1 MRCLNYSGLLMPLLT
16 ARAEFVHQ
24 ILPQAL
30 LTSYTNFMVIESQ
43 DSKNLHNIINI
54 PSSSSNTVLNDP
66 DIHRLNQEAT
76 VNTIFEM
83 PSKKQYI

>member
-43 DSKNLHNIINI
+43 DSKNLHNKINI
-54 PSSSSNTVLNDP
+54 PSSSGSTVLNDP
-66 DIHRLNQEAT
+66 GIHRLNSEAT

-83 PSKKQYI
+83 PSNEQYI

>member
-1 MRCLNYSGLLMPLLT
+1 MPLLT

-30 LTSYTNFMVIESQ
+30 LTSYTYSMVIESQ
-43 DSKNLHNIINI
+43 DSKNLHSIINI
-54 PSSSSNTVLNDP
+54 PSSPSNTVLNDP
-66 DIHRLNQEAT
+66 DILRLNPEAT

>member
-43 DSKNLHNIINI
+43 DSKHLHSKINI

-66 DIHRLNQEAT
+66 DIHSLNPEAT